1 MTWIPY
7 VTMSLLGMVGMLLIF
22 IILLQRGRGGGLAGA
37 LGGAGGQSA
46 FGTKAGDVFTKI
58 TVVLALIWVVLAA
71 VNVWALGS
79 SKPIFKPGE
88 AASDAAAVKADDK
101 AALPPGAG
109 GMAPADNGDTGE
121 AGGSL
126 PAMNDAPKTD
136 STAPSPAGPATDDPA
151 IPAKPEPEA
160 KDESAPAA
168 AAKADAPAETKPAA
182 DEKSAPEKP
191 TEKPAE
197 KPQE

>member
-46 FGTKAGDVFTKI
+46 FGTKAGDVFTTI

-101 AALPPGAG
+101 AFTPPGAG
-109 GMAPADNGDTGE
+109 DMTPADDGASGTAGD
-121 AGGSL
+121 SL
-126 PAMNDAPKTD
+126 PAMNDVPKSE
-136 STAPSPAGPATDDPA
+136 STPPSPADPATDDPA
-151 IPAKPEPEA
+151 APAKPEPEA
-160 KDESAPAA
+160 KEDAAPAA
-168 AAKADAPAETKPAA
+168 AATP
-182 DEKSAPEKP
+182 
-191 TEKPAE
+191 
-197 KPQE
+197 